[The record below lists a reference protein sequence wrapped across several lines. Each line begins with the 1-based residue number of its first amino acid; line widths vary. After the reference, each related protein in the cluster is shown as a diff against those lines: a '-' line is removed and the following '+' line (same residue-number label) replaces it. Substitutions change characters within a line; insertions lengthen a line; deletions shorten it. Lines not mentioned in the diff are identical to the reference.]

1 MKAIYNDYRL
11 DISDEGEQSK
21 SSILGL
27 ELENIYKTLSEKD
40 KKIFDLLSEGYSQQE
55 IGKIC
60 KVNQSNISRL
70 KERIKKRILNA

>member
-1 MKAIYNDYRL
+1 MKAIYNDDRL

-21 SSILGL
+21 SSILSL
-27 ELENIYKTLSEKD
+27 ELESIYNSLSERD

-55 IGKIC
+55 ISKIC